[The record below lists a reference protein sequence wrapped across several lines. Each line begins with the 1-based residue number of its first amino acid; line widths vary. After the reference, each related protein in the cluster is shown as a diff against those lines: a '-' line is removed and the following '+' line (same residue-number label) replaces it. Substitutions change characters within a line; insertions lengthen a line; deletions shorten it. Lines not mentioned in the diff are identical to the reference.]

1 MRTSVGSD
9 RFTRLVVI
17 AVSVGAIIAIA
28 GKASAADTLDMS
40 LSPATATTHTSL
52 HEPISLALRDVALS
66 EVMAMLSRQQRVN
79 ILLSE
84 GVTGQVSVN
93 LFDVS
98 VDQAVSS
105 IAQAAGFA
113 VEYRQ
118 QTYFVVNR
126 EDAGK
131 YSPNGLTQLASFDI
145 SYASLGGLEE
155 TLRPYLSSYGKLNLL
170 PDRRLL
176 VVEDTPPFVE
186 RIRQMLVN
194 LDRAPRQ
201 ILIEARILEVT
212 LDENQNYGLD
222 WRNLFDS
229 DDGGGSFGLTGLAT
243 PESSSRAGFV
253 FDLSTP
259 DVEVLLD
266 TLKEQGRVRTL
277 STPTLLALE
286 NQEASVIVGDRRGF
300 QVTTTINQVT
310 TESIEFLES
319 GVILRVT
326 PSIDANGAIMMSVH
340 PEVST
345 GSVDANGIPSQVTT
359 EVNTQL
365 LVPDGQTVFIGG
377 LIKNTITETRRAVPV
392 LGDVPGL
399 RRLFSSER
407 QESANTETIVLISPR
422 LVSGYGERWNRE
434 VEQQVDEFER
444 QVMRRE
450 MVLER
455 ALEKVFVPLGEQA
468 GEPALD
474 LRLSP
479 SLTQLDPA
487 Q

>member
-1 MRTSVGSD
+1 MGIRELSGWSVCVACWVMGVCGTTGVAS
-9 RFTRLVVI
+9 L
-17 AVSVGAIIAIA
+17 
-28 GKASAADTLDMS
+28 ASAANTLGIAFS
-40 LSPATATTHTSL
+40 APPEAASSVVR
-52 HEPISLALRDVALS
+52 EPISLALREVALS

-79 ILLSE
+79 ILLGES
-84 GVTGQVSVN
+84 VTGKVSVN

-98 VDQAVSS
+98 VDQAVRA
-105 IAQAAGFA
+105 IAQAAGYA

-118 QTYFVVNR
+118 HTYFIVSR
-126 EDAGK
+126 AEAGK
-131 YSPNGLTQLASFDI
+131 YAPDGLTQMASFDV
-145 SYASLGGLEE
+145 SYASLGGLEQ

-176 VVEDTPPFVE
+176 VVEDTPPFLA
-186 RIRQMLVN
+186 RIGEILAS
-194 LDRAPRQ
+194 LDRPPRQ
-201 ILIEARILEVT
+201 VLIEARILEVT
-212 LDENQNYGLD
+212 LDENQNYGVD

-229 DDGGGSFGLTGLAT
+229 DDGSGSFGLTGLAT
-243 PESSSRAGFV
+243 PESSTRAGFV
-253 FDLSTP
+253 FDLTTP

-326 PSIDANGAIMMSVH
+326 PSIDTNGAIMMSVH

-377 LIKNTITETRRAVPV
+377 LIKNTITETRRSVPV
-392 LGDVPGL
+392 LGEVPGL

-407 QESANTETIVLISPR
+407 RESVNTETIVLISPK
-422 LVSGYGERWNRE
+422 LVGGYDEGWNQDVARE
-434 VEQQVDEFER
+434 VDEFAD
-444 QVMRRE
+444 QVRRRE
-450 MVLER
+450 AAVER
-455 ALEKVFVPLGEQA
+455 ALERVFVPLGE
-468 GEPALD
+468 PPLD

-479 SLTQLDPA
+479 SLSAVDPA